1 MPATA
6 VNSLESGV
14 PAAGPTASTERHPFS
29 SSGGSTAAASSSA
42 EILVRKPA
50 DTRVY
55 STSRVNCWHGY
66 EEEPVTVEGMRFELL
81 DVLRYNRRDVE
92 SPKAIREL
100 WSPNSLQ
107 HAYLPGFEADDFD
120 APALL
125 FQQRRWDGHWGPF
138 DAFVSPQYDAEANS
152 PWTPFVRHAHT
163 WRSDPLGRCLVTP
176 VHAIWKVGAD
186 GVPCVA
192 PDFVENLRRADERL
206 ERRMVKIRSEMDLA
220 ESDWI
225 TRPKIPANRPMME
238 ELESL
243 TAYEDAVDHA
253 AIVQRIL
260 RGKDAWISMALALKR
275 VPMDL
280 DALRGQPYP
289 LADERYLGLWA
300 NDAHEEY
307 VLWLLAVGVPIF
319 IHHRYEKGEILR
331 SDHSPSNRAHGF
343 LDMTSAAL
351 LLTASGNGF
360 QFIAEREQFPV
371 TTEGLEERGLGK
383 VCVHANKFSSSQL
396 LEARRKARIQG
407 IELPTTPPRHRSPEE
422 KFTSKA
428 LDLVVL
434 VSWRMPW
441 IQPPIV
447 LSGAGA
453 GKWEKWVQYES
464 ATTPPFRYLRRRA
477 HNWQPTSSHVVRYD
491 RENRRELY
499 LRTDH
504 VGPLGLVNQEV
515 FGAPAPHERYFLM
528 VQKGGESEYVQTHPS
543 HWVYETRT
551 SGPGDAGRKPPTP
564 EARLLPPCEPTE
576 EEPKHGEGPDD
587 DDDDDGGMSDDDG
600 EPPAPPAPAAAVT
613 SERETDVYMTDV
625 QVNPAPAA
633 QDTEVGASPV
643 DDLMPLAVDTSP
655 VPAAAPASS
664 SVNEAG
670 RAVGSRDGD
679 NKVSLGDVSE
689 EEKHEGQP
697 TGPRRHSRGIPQS
710 AGASLPHSRP
720 SALTL
725 APVSLVISPPR
736 ALAFDTPLPSL
747 FSWLPLAR
755 TSEAFIRLAL
765 VPLPIAISET
775 PVLPLAS
782 PPAIARTI
790 AATSALSHE
799 ATAEPLSLK
808 ATGESPVRSV
818 RESGASASTALGDR
832 LSSGMA
838 SSSTA
843 ASSSSAPRYEQIATP
858 LTAPSV
864 PPASLAARMSDSV
877 VIPLRQRLASPPRV
891 DLTQRLALPG
901 LPLMD
906 RMTSKSSAT
915 QRLMARLAVPLSER
929 VRGKRKRLRKKPRGR
944 RTGKHNRKRSTD
956 DDSRDEES
964 DDDGFGSDDG
974 QDSDY

>member
-6 VNSLESGV
+6 VNSLESGI
-14 PAAGPTASTERHPFS
+14 PAAGPTASAERHPFS

-42 EILVRKPA
+42 EILIRKPA

-81 DVLRYNRRDVE
+81 DVLRYNGRDVE

-120 APALL
+120 APVLL

-138 DAFVSPQYDAEANS
+138 NAFVSPQYDAEADS

-163 WRSDPLGRCLVTP
+163 WRSDPLGCCLVTP
-176 VHAIWKVGAD
+176 VHAVWKVGAD
-186 GVPCVA
+186 GVPRVA

-206 ERRMVKIRSEMDLA
+206 EHQMVKIWSEMDLA

-225 TRPKIPANRPMME
+225 ARPKIPANRPMME

-243 TAYEDAVDHA
+243 TTYEDAVDHA

-280 DALRGQPYP
+280 DALRGQPYL

-422 KFTSKA
+422 KFASKA

-477 HNWQPTSSHVVRYD
+477 HNWQPTSSHVVCYD

-499 LRTDH
+499 LRMDH
-504 VGPLGLVNQEV
+504 VGPLGLINQEV
-515 FGAPAPHERYFLM
+515 FGAPAPRERYFLV

-564 EARLLPPCEPTE
+564 EACLLPPCEPTE
-576 EEPKHGEGPDD
+576 EEPKHGEGPND
-587 DDDDDGGMSDDDG
+587 DDDDDGGMPDDDG

-643 DDLMPLAVDTSP
+643 DDPMPLAVDTSP

-679 NKVSLGDVSE
+679 DEVSLGDVSE

-697 TGPRRHSRGIPQS
+697 TGLRRQYEHWSPLPRHIAAARARLRHTAAVALLVAP
-710 AGASLPHSRP
+710 SRP
-720 SALTL
+720 RIGGVHPLG
-725 APVSLVISPPR
+725 PVPPNGGTSRAMKGTRTTPDRHLRDAGTPPR
-736 ALAFDTPLPSL
+736 LAAHHRQDHRGDD
-747 FSWLPLAR
+747 A
-755 TSEAFIRLAL
+755 
-765 VPLPIAISET
+765 
-775 PVLPLAS
+775 
-782 PPAIARTI
+782 
-790 AATSALSHE
+790 
-799 ATAEPLSLK
+799 
-808 ATGESPVRSV
+808 

-832 LSSGMA
+832 LSSGTA
-838 SSSTA
+838 SSSAA

-858 LTAPSV
+858 LAAPSV
-864 PPASLAARMSDSV
+864 PPASLAGRMSDSV
-877 VIPLRQRLASPPRV
+877 VIPLRQRLASLPRV

-906 RMTSKSSAT
+906 RMTSESSAT

-929 VRGKRKRLRKKPRGR
+929 VHGKRKRPRKKPRGR
-944 RTGKHNRKRSTD
+944 RAGKHNRKHSTD
-956 DDSRDEES
+956 DDSGDEES